1 MHVLYNYAGSPPSS
15 RNLVVTSSNC
25 SDSSAVVRLQW
36 DPPFNDGGAAITGY
50 QIFVNSSLHQMVSND
65 TEATIV
71 LNSTGKY
78 FIQIRAVNCVGVG
91 HNLSARINITG
102 IIALL

>member
-1 MHVLYNYAGSPPSS
+1 M
-15 RNLVVTSSNC
+15 TSSNC

-36 DPPFNDGGAAITGY
+36 DSPFDDGGAAITGY

-71 LNSTGKY
+71 LNFIGEY
-78 FIQIRAVNCVGVG
+78 FIQIRAINCIGVG
-91 HNLSARINITG
+91 HNLSTRINITG
-102 IIALL
+102 IIARILVY